1 MVRSFGCWIA
11 RACALKFNRLTFLRQ
26 DRNAGEK
33 RVVLNHDQRELQK
46 ALAGLALG
54 GFRYFERVGS
64 TMDEATAWLEEGAP
78 DLALVVA
85 DEQTAG
91 RGRLGRRWF
100 TAPKASLAFSLVL
113 RQVDPLQPSLLTG
126 LGALAVCEA
135 LETLYHLQPQIKWPN
150 DVLLEYRKVCG
161 VLTES
166 HWQGEQLSGVVMGI
180 GINLAPSSVPPMNA
194 ALFPATCVQ
203 DHLRFLAGA
212 PQEVNRFQLL
222 AVILER
228 VLTWRARL
236 QTRSFIQSWEARL
249 AYRWE
254 TVQIFRDLNE
264 GNSLLTEG
272 RLEGLNS
279 DGNLILRLANGETQ
293 TVNFGEIRL
302 RPLSSNGV
310 L

>member
-1 MVRSFGCWIA
+1 MVA
-11 RACALKFNRLTFLRQ
+11 HHAQ
-26 DRNAGEK
+26 E
-33 RVVLNHDQRELQK
+33 ELQQ
-46 ALAGLALG
+46 ALAGLPLG
-54 GFRYFERVGS
+54 GVRYFERTGS
-64 TMDEATAWLEEGAP
+64 TMDDAAAWLEAGAP

-100 TAPKASLAFSLVL
+100 TAPKASLAFSLIL
-113 RQVDPLQPSLLTG
+113 RQVDLRQPSLLTG

-135 LETLYHLQPQIKWPN
+135 LENLYRLQPQIKWPN
-150 DVLLEYRKVCG
+150 DVLINHQKVCG
-161 VLTES
+161 ILTES
-166 HWQGEQLSGVVMGI
+166 HWHGEQLSGVVTGI

-203 DHLRFLAGA
+203 AHLRAQSGA
-212 PQEVNRFQLL
+212 PPEVDRFELL

-228 VLTWRARL
+228 FLAWRSRL
-236 QTRSFIQSWEARL
+236 QTKNFIQSWEARL
-249 AYRWE
+249 AYRRQ
-254 TVQIFRDLNE
+254 TVQIFKALNE
-264 GNSLLTEG
+264 EDSLLTEG

-279 DGNLILRLANGETQ
+279 DGNLILRLASGEIQ

-302 RPLSSNGV
+302 RPLSSNGE